1 MKLRKRVAMAV
12 AALAMVTV
20 AANPVLAAA
29 PVLPT
34 GETGDLAGSGATF
47 PALLYKSWE
56 SAFSRKYPAV
66 FDASGDKTKGLV
78 MSYSSVGSGAGIKN
92 FYGADARKP
101 TEMFGASD
109 ALLGDAD
116 KTAITAAVGSY
127 VMIPTSLGPV
137 AVVYNLAGLKQ
148 KISKTSAKT
157 RAATLYL
164 DGPTI
169 GKIFSGDIKKW
180 NDPAIKKLNP
190 LIVNLPGLAIEP
202 VYRSDGSGT
211 TFIWTSY
218 LNKVSPIWRS
228 ALGNAPSKTL
238 ADKIS
243 TMKSK
248 STAVGSPG
256 NEGVSVTVAGDRGSI
271 GYVEL
276 GYALQLGLKY
286 AWIRTGDSPRAYY
299 VAPSVS
305 GAQHAAAVAYKAGTA
320 DDPINPGTIESK
332 SFYQPVNQK
341 GATSYPISGYTWLL
355 LYKEY
360 KSTNDP
366 GLGKVQ
372 ALIAYLN
379 WTLSP
384 TGGQAIMTRLG
395 YAPLPPST
403 AAQAIAQLHT
413 ITYNGTVVWP

>member
-1 MKLRKRVAMAV
+1 MKFRKRLALAV
-12 AALAMVTV
+12 ATLAMVSVT
-20 AANPVLAAA
+20 ANPVLAAD

-56 SAFSRKYPAV
+56 SAFARRYPAV
-66 FDASGDKTKGLV
+66 FDAGGDKTKGLV
-78 MSYSSVGSGAGIKN
+78 MSYSAVGSGAGIKN

-109 ALLGDAD
+109 ALLGNAD
-116 KTAITAAVGSY
+116 RTAIQGAVGDY
-127 VMIPTSLGPV
+127 IMIPTSLGPV

-148 KISKTSAKT
+148 KISATSTKT
-157 RAATLYL
+157 RAATLFL

-169 GKIFSGDIKKW
+169 GRIFSGDIKKW
-180 NDPAIKKLNP
+180 NDPAIRKLNP

-218 LNKVSPIWRS
+218 LNKVSSTWRA
-228 ALGNAPSKTL
+228 ALGDAPSKTL
-238 ADKIS
+238 ADKIA

-256 NEGVSVTVAGDRGSI
+256 NEGVSVTVAGDRGAI

-286 AWIRTGDSPRAYY
+286 AWLRTGDSPRAYY
-299 VAPSVS
+299 VAPSAS

-341 GATSYPISGYTWLL
+341 GATSYPISGYTWIL
-355 LYKEY
+355 LYRDY
-360 KSTNDP
+360 KGGNDP
-366 GLGKVQ
+366 GPGKTQ
-372 ALIAYLN
+372 ALIAFLN
-379 WTLSP
+379 WALSA
-384 TGGQAIMTRLG
+384 TGGQALMARIG

-413 ITYNGTVVWP
+413 IRYNGTVVWP